1 MSEIQRN
8 RLQEIL
14 NKYEPIR
21 GRFDT
26 PLRRKRMMEIDAESQ
41 SDPNFWNDRRK
52 SSKILKEKKAL
63 EDGFNNVATIQRMGD
78 DALVLI
84 EFGEAGDEATEKEAD
99 AALDELD
106 SKVTDLETQRLLSGE
121 TDKNSAIVQIN
132 AGAGGTEACDWALM
146 VMRMILRHCDLR
158 KWKAQV
164 VDELEGEGAG
174 IRNATITIDG
184 DFAYGLLKSEIGVHR
199 LVRISPYD
207 SNARRHTSFCS
218 VFVSPVVD
226 DDINIEVKES
236 DLRVDTYRAGGAGGQ
251 HVNRT
256 DSAVRMTHMPSGIVV
271 QSQSQRSQI
280 QNRETC
286 MKLLKAKL
294 YEIEI
299 NKRTAESRAI
309 EDSKMDNAFG
319 SQIRSYVLHP
329 YKMVKDTRTL
339 CQSSDPQKVLD
350 GEISEFAIEFLR
362 QSAAGSFK
370 GKGGGGGDDDI

>member
-1 MSEIQRN
+1 M
-8 RLQEIL
+8 L
-14 NKYEPIR
+14 
-21 GRFDT
+21 
-26 PLRRKRMMEIDAESQ
+26 EIDAESL

-52 SSKILKEKKAL
+52 SSKMLKEKKAL
-63 EDGFNNVATIQRMGD
+63 EDGFDNVALIQRMAD
-78 DALVLI
+78 DVLVLI
-84 EFGEAGDEATEKEAD
+84 EFSESGDEASDKEAEL
-99 AALDELD
+99 ALSELD
-106 SKVTDLETQRLLSGE
+106 AKVTDLETQRLLSGE

-132 AGAGGTEACDWALM
+132 AGAGGTEACDWAMM
-146 VMRMILRHCDLR
+146 VMRMILRHCDIR
-158 KWKAQV
+158 KWRTQV

-174 IRNATITIDG
+174 IRNATITVDG

-226 DDINIEVKES
+226 DDINIEVKDS

-256 DSAVRMTHMPSGIVV
+256 DSAVRITHMPSGIVV

-294 YEIEI
+294 YDAEI

-309 EDSKMDNAFG
+309 EDTKMDNAFG

-329 YKMVKDTRTL
+329 YKLVKDTRTL

-350 GEISEFAIEFLR
+350 GEIAEFSLEFLR
-362 QSAAGSFK
+362 QSAAGSFR
-370 GKGGGGGDDDI
+370 GKGGNVDDDE